1 MLPKSAK
8 IGTAAKLR
16 VKRPTPVVTLVM
28 KIGILLSKRL

>member
-16 VKRPTPVVTLVM
+16 VKRPTLVAALVM